1 VTDTPL
7 LRNKSGTA
15 RDRDPSEP
23 VDELEFEAAI
33 GRNVRQL
40 RQQQGLTVAETAA
53 RVGIS
58 KAMMSKI
65 ENAQTSCSLS
75 TLALL
80 AKGFDV
86 PVTSLFRGAEVER
99 PAAFVR
105 AGTGARIVRNGTRE
119 GHEYELLGSL
129 RGEHK
134 RLECLQVTLTAKSK
148 TYPLFQHPGTEFI
161 YMLEGV
167 MDYSHSRS
175 GCTPAIRCSS
185 TARAHTAPWIW
196 SRYRSGS
203 SRSSRSPTRRCS
215 SRSQPKTL
223 AAATASS
230 VTTSQC
236 GTTLPTVT
244 AGRITTSA
252 DLT

>member
-1 VTDTPL
+1 LSDIPL
-7 LRNKSGTA
+7 LRNESGIA
-15 RDRDPSEP
+15 RDRDPSAP
-23 VDELEFEAAI
+23 VEDLEFEAAI

-40 RQQQGLTVAETAA
+40 RLQHGYTVAEMAT

-99 PAAFVR
+99 PAAFVK
-105 AGTGARIVRNGTRE
+105 AGTGARIVRNGTKE
-119 GHEYELLGSL
+119 GHSYQLLGSL

-134 RLECLQVTLTAKSK
+134 RLECLHVTLSAKSK

-161 YMLEGV
+161 FMLEGV

-175 GCTPAIRCSS
+175 VYRLEPGDSLQIDGEGAHGPVDLIDVPIRF
-185 TARAHTAPWIW
+185 
-196 SRYRSGS
+196 
-203 SRSSRSPTRRCS
+203 
-215 SRSQPKTL
+215 L
-223 AAATASS
+223 S
-230 VTTSQC
+230 VIAFPDAQ
-236 GTTLPTVT
+236 V
-244 AGRITTSA
+244 
-252 DLT
+252 

>member
-1 VTDTPL
+1 MSSSDDQVPL
-7 LRNKSGTA
+7 LRNESGTA

-23 VDELEFEAAI
+23 VDGAEIELAI

-40 RQQQGLTVAETAA
+40 RQQQGLTVADMAT

-86 PVTSLFRGAEVER
+86 PVTTLFRGADTER
-99 PAAFVR
+99 PAAFVKS
-105 AGTGARIVRNGTRE
+105 GTGARIVRNGTRE
-119 GHEYELLGSL
+119 GHEYQLLGSL

-134 RLECLQVTLTAKSK
+134 RLECLEVTLSAKSK

-175 GCTPAIRCSS
+175 VYRLHPGDALQLDGEGAHGPVDLVEVPIRF
-185 TARAHTAPWIW
+185 
-196 SRYRSGS
+196 
-203 SRSSRSPTRRCS
+203 
-215 SRSQPKTL
+215 L
-223 AAATASS
+223 S
-230 VTTSQC
+230 VIAFPDAQ
-236 GTTLPTVT
+236 V
-244 AGRITTSA
+244 
-252 DLT
+252 

>member
-1 VTDTPL
+1 M
-7 LRNKSGTA
+7 
-15 RDRDPSEP
+15 
-23 VDELEFEAAI
+23 
-33 GRNVRQL
+33 
-40 RQQQGLTVAETAA
+40 AA

-86 PVTSLFRGAEVER
+86 PVTTLFRGAEVER
-99 PAAFVR
+99 PAAFVK

-119 GHEYELLGSL
+119 GHEYQLLGSL

-134 RLECLQVTLTAKSK
+134 RLECLEVTLSEKSQ

-175 GCTPAIRCSS
+175 VYQLHPGDSLQLDGEGAHGPVDLVALPIRFLSVV
-185 TARAHTAPWIW
+185 AFPD
-196 SRYRSGS
+196 
-203 SRSSRSPTRRCS
+203 
-215 SRSQPKTL
+215 SQ
-223 AAATASS
+223 
-230 VTTSQC
+230 V
-236 GTTLPTVT
+236 
-244 AGRITTSA
+244 
-252 DLT
+252 